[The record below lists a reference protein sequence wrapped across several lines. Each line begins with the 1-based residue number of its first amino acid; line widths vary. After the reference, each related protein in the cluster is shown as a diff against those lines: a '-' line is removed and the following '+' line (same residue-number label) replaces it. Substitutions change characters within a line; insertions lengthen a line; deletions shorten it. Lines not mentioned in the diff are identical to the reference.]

1 MRTVIGP
8 TKRPNFDKHTQKS
21 SRRLFVRVV
30 ALQYQHHTV
39 LSGVD
44 NGVPQLAHTL
54 SASANKKD
62 IDDQKRETHILS
74 HPLCLQ

>member
-1 MRTVIGP
+1 M
-8 TKRPNFDKHTQKS
+8 
-21 SRRLFVRVV
+21 RVV